1 MEIEKTKKENNFFSF
16 KTTKE
21 YGKNSLVLI
30 IIGGFLRLSGHPLFL
45 QILGLIFGVIGLIF
59 GIVWIIRKIQKKI

>member
-1 MEIEKTKKENNFFSF
+1 METDKIKKENKFFSF

-45 QILGLIFGVIGLIF
+45 QILGSTLGVVGVIF
-59 GIVWIIRKIQKKI
+59 GIVWIIRKIQNKI